1 MRMFLMKKISDKNI
15 ARHLAV
21 TKYNSSEKG
30 RYRQLKYRAKKKGH
44 ELAIT
49 KEQYAYL
56 VRGRSCYYCGSSLGL
71 IGHGLDRIDN
81 NKGYYPDNVVPC
93 CGICNEIRGD
103 ILTHIEMIAVALFL
117 KKFRAE
123 SK

>member
-1 MRMFLMKKISDKNI
+1 MNKNKQPSA
-15 ARHLAV
+15 ARRQAV

-93 CGICNEIRGD
+93 CGLCNEIRGD
-103 ILTHIEMIAVALFL
+103 ILTHTEMIGVALYL
-117 KKFRAE
+117 KQLRAGYD
-123 SK
+123 KKD